1 MIQLSKRLSA
11 VAEYALPGGALADI
25 GTDHALLP
33 VSLVQR
39 GIIPNAVAGDVHV
52 GPARAAERQVLSA
65 GLASKIDVRI
75 GDGLAVLEPN
85 EVETITIAGMGGG
98 TIVDILSGGAAA
110 LAGVRRLVLQPNVGE
125 RLVRAWLLENGWKL
139 VQETLLEEDGLLYE
153 VLAADAPSDA
163 AEAAAWNEALY
174 EGVPAPSGGGTLS
187 RSVLLLM
194 GPHLLRSPTRLFAR
208 KWTAYVAKLDELI
221 ERIGRSEQP
230 EAHKKRAELTAE
242 RNEVSEVLQWLS
254 T

>member
-11 VAEYALPGGALADI
+11 VAAYALPGGALADI

-39 GIIPNAVAGDVHV
+39 GTIPNAVAGDVHV
-52 GPARAAERQVLSA
+52 GPAQAAERQVQAA
-65 GLASKIDVRI
+65 GLTDRIDVRV
-75 GDGLAVLEPN
+75 GDGLAVLRPH

-110 LAGVRRLVLQPNVGE
+110 LAGVRRLVLQPNIGE
-125 RLVRAWLLENGWKL
+125 RLVRTWLRENGWKL
-139 VQETLLEEDGLLYE
+139 VAETLLEEDGLLYE
-153 VLAADAPSDA
+153 VLAADAASP
-163 AEAAAWNEALY
+163 AEAAAWNETLY
-174 EGVPAPSGGGTLS
+174 EGATAPDGTPLPP
-187 RSVLLLM
+187 SVLLLM
-194 GPHLLRSPTRLFAR
+194 GPHLLRSPSRLFAE
-208 KWTAYVAKLDELI
+208 KWTAYAAKLDGLI

-230 EAHKKRAELTAE
+230 EARKKRLELIDE
-242 RNEVSEVLQWLS
+242 RNDVSEVLRWLS